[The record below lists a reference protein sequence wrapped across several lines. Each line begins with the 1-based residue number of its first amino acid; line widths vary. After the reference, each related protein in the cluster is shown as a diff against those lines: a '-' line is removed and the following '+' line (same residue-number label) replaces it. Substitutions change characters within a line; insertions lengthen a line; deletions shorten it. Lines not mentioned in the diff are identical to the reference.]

1 MAQRAAKTVAVAG
14 ATGFIGRHVV
24 ADLLA
29 RGWAVRALVRDT
41 EKATRVFRSLPDRSR
56 LATVTAESVG
66 ARSAA
71 ELAEGADACVNC
83 IGIIRERDGERF
95 EALHVRAVELLVAAC
110 AASGTVKRFVQ
121 VSALGVTPDG
131 RAPYQRTKHEG
142 EMIVRRGPMPWTI
155 FRPGI
160 VVGAG
165 GELTGLMA
173 SWARGA
179 TQPYVFMPY
188 FTRREDGRW
197 TLLPGETADPR
208 VAPVAVEDLA
218 RAIGDAIG
226 NPRTAGE
233 IYNICGSETVPWPA
247 LLEFVRDHTPRA
259 KPGIRPAGIPAPAA
273 HLAATVAGVVGLG
286 GLLPFDPGMAAM
298 AADDSTADLAKVEEH
313 FGFEPRSFRE
323 PLRAAVASL

>member
-1 MAQRAAKTVAVAG
+1 MTVAVAG

-29 RGWAVRALVRDT
+29 RGYAVRALVRDT
-41 EKATRVFRSLPDRSR
+41 EKATRVFRGMADRSR
-56 LATVTAESVG
+56 LTTVTAESVG

-71 ELAEGADACVNC
+71 ELAEGAGACVNC

-95 EALHVRAVELLVAAC
+95 EALHVRAVELLVNAC
-110 AASGTVKRFVQ
+110 AAAGTVRRFVQ

-131 RAPYQRTKHEG
+131 LAPYQRTKHAG
-142 EMIVRRGPMPWTI
+142 EMIVRRGPMAWTI
-155 FRPGI
+155 FRPGMVI
-160 VVGAG
+160 GAG
-165 GELTGLMA
+165 GELTGLMVG
-173 SWARGA
+173 WARGA
-179 TQPYVFMPY
+179 SQPYLFMPY

-197 TLLPGETADPR
+197 TLLPGETADPCI
-208 VAPVAVEDLA
+208 APVAVEDLA

-226 NPRTAGE
+226 DPRTAGE
-233 IYNICGSETVPWPA
+233 IYNICGSETVRWPA

-273 HLAATVAGVVGLG
+273 HLAATVAGIVGLG
-286 GLLPFDPGMAAM
+286 GLLPFDAGMAAM
-298 AADDSTADLAKVEEH
+298 AADDSTAHLAKVREH
-313 FGFEPRSFRE
+313 FGFEPRTFRE